1 MLAAY
6 GLPGCV
12 LILKLLFKIFVDQ
25 KPRWVDAF
33 RALLAFPVDVT
44 FLSFSYGAATMAL
57 ISAARGVQPDAK
69 NVMTLTVAVIIFA
82 ILTTKIVK
90 FSDASLDEEKYVLVG
105 LSAVCAYAAA
115 FFVLYF
121 ALHCETIV

>member
-44 FLSFSYGAATMAL
+44 FLSFSYGAATLAL

-69 NVMTLTVAVIIFA
+69 IVMTLTVAVMIFA
-82 ILTTKIVK
+82 IITTKIAK
-90 FSDASLDEEKYVLVG
+90 FSDVSLDEEKYVFVG
-105 LSAVCAYAAA
+105 LSAVCAYATAA
-115 FFVLYF
+115 FVLYF